1 MWLLLA
7 SLVLVSTTLYALSN
21 KKVFAAQL
29 TNRSLTLQAGTVG
42 GSAPGDGNPA
52 HTVKHK
58 FDFTIATTGNV
69 GSIIFD
75 YCTTANPANACN
87 TPTGLDV
94 SGATLDAQSGTG
106 ATGFAVDGST
116 DTNTVVIDRTAANI
130 NASTAVS
137 YTLGG
142 VINPSTANQTFFVR
156 ITTTDNQNGG
166 GATVDQGTV
175 AASTATAIQLTGYM
189 PESLVFCAGGT
200 VSLNGGGNPDCSTAT
215 SGSLNFGDFSPTSTS
230 SVISQMAASTNAD
243 FGYAVTYAGAT
254 MTSGSNTITAM
265 SSATTSSIG
274 TSQFGINLV
283 TNDGTAYANAPN
295 VTNSD
300 DVNPASG
307 SATLQAKL
315 TTDYDTAGTF
325 KFTTSGDTVANS
337 DFDGSSGPSDIQRY
351 TVSYIVN
358 VNGAQPVGTYTTTI
372 TYICTPTF

>member
-1 MWLLLA
+1 VWLLLA
-7 SLVLVSTTLYALSN
+7 LLVLVSTTLYALSN

-42 GSAPGDGNPA
+42 GSAPSDGNPA

-58 FDFTIATTGNV
+58 FDFKIATTNSV

-75 YCTTANPANACN
+75 YCTTANPSNPCTA
-87 TPTGLDV
+87 PTDLDV

-106 ATGFAVDGST
+106 ATGFAIDGTT
-116 DTNTVVIDRTAANI
+116 DANTVVIDRTVSSISI
-130 NASTAVS
+130 NTVVS
-137 YTLGG
+137 YTLGS
-142 VINPSTANQTFFVR
+142 VINPSTANQTFYVR

-189 PESLVFCAGGT
+189 PESLVFCTGGA
-200 VSLNGGGNPDCSTAT
+200 VSLNGGGNPDCSTST
-215 SGSLNFGDFSPTSTS
+215 SGSLDFGDFSPTSTS

-243 FGYAVTYAGAT
+243 FGYAITYTGAT
-254 MTSGSNTITAM
+254 LTSGSNTITPM
-265 SSATTSSIG
+265 SAATTSSIG
-274 TSQFGINLV
+274 TSQFGLDLV

-300 DVNPASG
+300 DVNPVSG
-307 SATLQAKL
+307 AATLQAKV
-315 TTDYDTAGTF
+315 TASYATAGTF

-358 VNGAQPVGTYTTTI
+358 VNGAQPVGTYTTTV
-372 TYICTPTF
+372 TYICTATY